1 MLPCLCAP
9 ARDDLL
15 KSWVE
20 IWRQVS
26 NGHLESTWTNLD
38 VASWVAVEEVGGLQA
53 ENKVL
58 GGHDTNEE

>member
-1 MLPCLCAP
+1 
-9 ARDDLL
+9 
-15 KSWVE
+15 VE
-20 IWRQVS
+20 IWREVS
-26 NGHLESTWTNLD
+26 NGRLKSTWTNLD